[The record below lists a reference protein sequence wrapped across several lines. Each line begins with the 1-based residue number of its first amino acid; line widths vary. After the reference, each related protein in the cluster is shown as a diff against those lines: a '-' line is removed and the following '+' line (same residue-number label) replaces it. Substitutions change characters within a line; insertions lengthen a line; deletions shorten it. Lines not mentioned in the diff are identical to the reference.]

1 MVNLRLQRR
10 LASSILGSGKKR
22 VWMDPNEVNEIAL
35 ANSRKAVLKLIKDS
49 FIIKKKIKMHSRQRA
64 RLRKE
69 ERRLG
74 RHTGL
79 GKRHG
84 TAEARMPQKVLW
96 VRRQRVLR
104 RLLKK
109 YREAKKIDRHMYHEL
124 YLACKAG
131 QYKSKKN
138 LADAIEKM
146 IYRKNLEGKTGAQKA
161 AMKEEKKQVPVV
173 TTEKKEKV
181 KQQQKEKSK
190 KADTKPVKK

>member
-10 LASSILGSGKKR
+10 LAASILDAGKKR

-35 ANSRKAVLKLIKDS
+35 ANSRKSVLKLIKDS

-84 TAEARMPQKVLW
+84 TAEARMPTKVLW
-96 VRRQRVLR
+96 VRRQRTLR

-131 QYKSKKN
+131 TYKSKKN
-138 LADAIEKM
+138 LADAIEKL
-146 IYRKNLEGKTGAQKA
+146 IYRKNLEGKTGTQKA
-161 AMKEEKKQVPVV
+161 ALGEKKQTPVV
-173 TTEKKEKV
+173 ATEKKEKV
-181 KQQQKEKSK
+181 KAQPKKEKK
-190 KADTKPVKK
+190 TETKPKK